1 LTFGRFSI
9 ALFLPVDKN
18 QGIRILTSPQ
28 VEGLPAA
35 NKTWAQSQEM
45 AMQTGL
51 LTSPKRQYQHE

>member
-1 LTFGRFSI
+1 LVGSQLHFFYLSK
-9 ALFLPVDKN
+9 KN

-35 NKTWAQSQEM
+35 NQKWAQSQEM
-45 AMQTGL
+45 AMQKGL